1 MNHIYI
7 HEMMTSRVDSVDV
20 STCLS
25 DVVSKMCEKTRSCM
39 VVTEQINGRGHP
51 VGIITERDMVRLL
64 AEHLRERNATEDT
77 IEGTTEATTDIH
89 SISEY
94 MSSPP
99 ICINQ
104 NAVLYEALV
113 ITQTRNIRH
122 LPVVD
127 SDENLVGIL
136 TQGDIARAHFRAIE
150 KQRDII
156 EHQIKER
163 TRELLEANEELKA
176 LSLQDSLLGIGNRRS
191 MEVDVQ
197 FTHANASRYKRPYSI
212 ALLDVDCFKLYNDH
226 YGHQAGD
233 DALVQVTDA
242 VKEVLRSSDRL
253 YRYGGEELL
262 LLLPETPVNDAT
274 YVVNRVLENLRA
286 KNIPHSKSPHGRL
299 TLSAGISSDCQG
311 TKACWTDV
319 VAEAD
324 EWLYAAK
331 ENGRDQLGYP
341 AGPNV
346 KLAIAKR

>member
-7 HEMMTSRVDSVDV
+7 HEMMTSNVDSVDV
-20 STCLS
+20 STSLD
-25 DVVSKMCEKTRSCM
+25 DVVNLMCQKTRSCM
-39 VVTEQINGRGHP
+39 VVTEQIDDRGHP

-64 AEHLRERNATEDT
+64 AEHLAEQDETV
-77 IEGTTEATTDIH
+77 IH

-99 ICINQ
+99 VCINQ
-104 NAVLYEALV
+104 SAVLYEALV

-122 LPVVD
+122 LPVID
-127 SDENLVGIL
+127 DDENLVGIL
-136 TQGDIARAHFRAIE
+136 TQGDIARAHFHAIE

-163 TRELLEANEELKA
+163 TRELMEANEELKA

-197 FTHANASRYKRPYSI
+197 FTHANASRYGRPYSI

-233 DALVQVTDA
+233 DALKQVTNA
-242 VKEVLRSSDRL
+242 VSEVLRSSDRL

-262 LLLPETPVNDAT
+262 LLLPETPVVDAT
-274 YVVNRVLENLRA
+274 HVVERILDNLRS

-299 TLSAGISSDCQG
+299 TLSAGISSDTGG
-311 TKACWTDV
+311 TKTCWSDV
-319 VAEAD
+319 VTEAD
-324 EWLYAAK
+324 EWLYSAK
-331 ENGRDQLGYP
+331 ESGRDQLGYP
-341 AGPNV
+341 AGPNI

>member
-7 HEMMTSRVDSVDV
+7 HEMMTPNVDSVDV
-20 STCLS
+20 STSLD
-25 DVVSKMCEKTRSCM
+25 DVVNLMCQKTRSCM
-39 VVTEQINGRGHP
+39 VVTEQIKGRGHP

-64 AEHLRERNATEDT
+64 AEHLAEQDETV
-77 IEGTTEATTDIH
+77 IH

-94 MSSPP
+94 MSAPP

-104 NAVLYEALV
+104 SAVLYEALV

-122 LPVVD
+122 LPVID
-127 SDENLVGIL
+127 DNENLVGIL
-136 TQGDIARAHFRAIE
+136 TQGDIARAHFHAIE

-163 TRELLEANEELKA
+163 TRELMEANEELKA

-197 FTHANASRYKRPYSI
+197 FTHANASRYGRPYSI

-233 DALVQVTDA
+233 DALIQVTNA
-242 VKEVLRSSDRL
+242 VNEVLRSSDRL

-262 LLLPETPVNDAT
+262 LLLPETPVLDAT
-274 YVVNRVLENLRA
+274 HVVERVLENLRA
-286 KNIPHSKSPHGRL
+286 KNIPHCKSPHGRL
-299 TLSAGISSDCQG
+299 TLSAGISSDTQG
-311 TKACWTDV
+311 SKNCWSDV
-319 VAEAD
+319 VNEAD
-324 EWLYAAK
+324 EWLYSAK
-331 ENGRDQLGYP
+331 ESGRDQLGYP

-346 KLAIAKR
+346 KLAITKR

>member
-20 STCLS
+20 ATCLS
-25 DVVSKMCEKTRSCM
+25 DVVSSMCEKTRSCM

-64 AEHLRERNATEDT
+64 AEHLQEQNQTV
-77 IEGTTEATTDIH
+77 IH

-127 SDENLVGIL
+127 DDENLVGIL

-233 DALVQVTDA
+233 NALVQVTDA
-242 VKEVLRSSDRL
+242 VSEVLRSSDRL

-262 LLLPETPVNDAT
+262 LLLPETPVKDAT
-274 YVVNRVLENLRA
+274 YVVNRVLENLRS
-286 KNIPHSKSPHGRL
+286 KNIPHCKSPHGRL
-299 TLSAGISSDCQG
+299 TLSAGISSDCEG
-311 TKACWTDV
+311 TKVCWSDV

-324 EWLYAAK
+324 EWLYSAK
-331 ENGRDQLGYP
+331 ESGRDQLGYP
-341 AGPNV
+341 AAPNV
-346 KLAIAKR
+346 KWALAKR

>member
-7 HEMMTSRVDSVDV
+7 HEMMTPNVDSVDV
-20 STCLS
+20 SASLD
-25 DVVSKMCEKTRSCM
+25 DVVNLMCQKTRSCM
-39 VVTEQINGRGHP
+39 VVTEQVDGRGHP

-64 AEHLRERNATEDT
+64 AEHLADMDNKEEQTA
-77 IEGTTEATTDIH
+77 IH

-104 NAVLYEALV
+104 SAVLYEALV

-122 LPVVD
+122 LPVID
-127 SDENLVGIL
+127 DDENLVGIL
-136 TQGDIARAHFRAIE
+136 TQGDIARAHFHAIE

-163 TRELLEANEELKA
+163 TRELMEANEELKA

-197 FTHANASRYKRPYSI
+197 FTHANASRYGRPYSI

-233 DALVQVTDA
+233 DALIQVTNA
-242 VKEVLRSSDRL
+242 VSEVLRSSDRL

-262 LLLPETPVNDAT
+262 LLLPETPVLDAT
-274 YVVNRVLENLRA
+274 HVVERVLENLRA
-286 KNIPHSKSPHGRL
+286 KNVPHCKSPHGRL
-299 TLSAGISSDCQG
+299 TLSAGISSDTEG
-311 TKACWTDV
+311 TKTCWSDV
-319 VAEAD
+319 VTEAD
-324 EWLYAAK
+324 EWLYSAK
-331 ENGRDQLGYP
+331 ESGRDQLGYP
-341 AGPNV
+341 AGPNI